1 MSLTKLA
8 GKGPLVRQTDAFDR
22 NDPLIV
28 TLHPK
33 HLEIRVKYKGEG
45 YALSYRAILCMAR
58 ALEYH
63 YRKEASSQ
71 GGHPPSRPPAEAL
84 VGLAAAGAQRAGTAR
99 G

>member
-45 YALSYRAILCMAR
+45 YALSYRAILCMEPAATGPI
-58 ALEYH
+58 ALPAT
-63 YRKEASSQ
+63 YRGPWIGTWDSVDS
-71 GGHPPSRPPAEAL
+71 GTSRT
-84 VGLAAAGAQRAGTAR
+84 R
-99 G
+99 